1 MSLREFLN
9 KVQDEVKTKEEVRQ
23 EVQKDMRSA
32 TRLSKTAILMVHQ
45 ERFEE
50 AENMLREARELF
62 ARLDEISKHNPELM
76 YTGIVDSAFQEYAEA
91 YTFLNLVKENRFID
105 FEEIGV
111 PATSYVLG
119 LADVIGELRRR
130 VLDLLR
136 KGRVVEAED
145 CLKLMDTIYIELT
158 GMDEAYFLVSG
169 LRRKCD
175 VARRIIETTRG
186 DVTIEMRRRSLEDSI
201 RELKK
206 TLEEEVKV
214 GNDKAE

>member
-1 MSLREFLN
+1 MKEFLT
-9 KVQDEVKTKEEVRQ
+9 KIQDEVKVKEEIRQ

-32 TRLSKTAILMVHQ
+32 TRLSKIAILMVHQ
-45 ERFEE
+45 GNFEE
-50 AENMLREARELF
+50 AENRLREAGELF
-62 ARLDEISKHNPELM
+62 IKLCEISKDHSEFM
-76 YTGIVDSAFQEYAEA
+76 YKGIVDSAFQEYAEA
-91 YTFLNLVKENRFID
+91 YTFLKLVKENRFIS
-105 FEEIGV
+105 FEDIGV

-136 KGRVVEAED
+136 GGRIVEAED
-145 CLKLMDTIYIELT
+145 CLELMDMIYIELT
-158 GMDEAYFLVSG
+158 GMDDAYFMISG

-175 VARRIIETTRG
+175 IARRIIETTRG

-214 GNDKAE
+214 GEDKTE

>member
-1 MSLREFLN
+1 MSLKEFLT
-9 KVQDEVKTKEEVRQ
+9 KIQDEVKVKEEIRQ

-32 TRLSKTAILMVHQ
+32 TRLSKIAILMVHQ
-45 ERFEE
+45 GNFEE
-50 AENMLREARELF
+50 AENRLREAGELF
-62 ARLDEISKHNPELM
+62 IKLCEISKDHSEFM
-76 YTGIVDSAFQEYAEA
+76 YKGIVDSAFQEYAEA
-91 YTFLNLVKENRFID
+91 YTFLKLVKENRFIS
-105 FEEIGV
+105 FEDIGV

-136 KGRVVEAED
+136 GGRIVEAED
-145 CLKLMDTIYIELT
+145 CLELMDMIYIELT
-158 GMDEAYFLVSG
+158 GMDDAYFMISG

-175 VARRIIETTRG
+175 IARRIIETTRG

-214 GNDKAE
+214 GEDKTE